1 MPKIRAMAKIKEK
14 YGRVTPGKAAELEAG
29 LRDPKKNWHDETLA
43 SADAWRGGVEG
54 AIAGDRFAK
63 GVGAVTQSDYLDPS
77 LKLGVKRYRDGVTY
91 GTPKYAERFGP
102 YRDVIEATT
111 LPPRGPVGDPAN
123 VDRVRIMAAALHD
136 AKVA

>member
-1 MPKIRAMAKIKEK
+1 MAKIRALAKIKEK
-14 YGRVTPGKAAELEAG
+14 YGRVTPGKGPELEAG

-43 SADAWRGGVEG
+43 AAEAWTGGVEG
-54 AIAGDRFAK
+54 AIARGAFAK
-63 GVGAVTQSDYLDPS
+63 GVGAVNQSDYLDPA

-91 GTPKYAERFGP
+91 GTPKYGERFGP
-102 YRDVIEATT
+102 YRDVIEGTT

-123 VDRVRIMAAALHD
+123 IERVRIMAAALHD